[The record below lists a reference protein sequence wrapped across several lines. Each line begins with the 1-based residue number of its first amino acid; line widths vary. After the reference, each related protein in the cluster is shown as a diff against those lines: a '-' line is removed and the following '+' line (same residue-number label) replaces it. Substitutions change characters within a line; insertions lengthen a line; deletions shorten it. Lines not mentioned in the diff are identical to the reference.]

1 MFYVADQGK
10 LMLQFIQVNLL
21 RALVALV
28 LLSVLLGCSQ
38 KSVEPMKV
46 SLHAWSGYEPLFM
59 AAREGWL
66 DKTRV
71 QLIESHT
78 AADSI
83 AALKT
88 GAVDAAGL
96 TFDEV
101 LRARAEGIPITVI
114 FVCDISAGADVVLAR
129 PEIRRIAQLKGKR
142 IAVEQ
147 GALGALVLFKTLEKE
162 GLTPADVTQ
171 VNIPPADQISAW
183 KENKIDAVVSY
194 EPVSMEVEKSG
205 AIRLLDSRQIPDT
218 IFDVLVVRQD
228 VIEKNPE
235 AIRHLV
241 AAHLKGLNFFHS
253 HPQDAAYRMSKHL
266 ALPAN
271 EVLASF
277 KGLTL
282 PDLANNHRLLA
293 GNTPVLLGK
302 TDSLSAILIQANLLK
317 RADDKLN
324 LVTAEFLPDS
334 ESPQ

>member
-1 MFYVADQGK
+1 
-10 LMLQFIQVNLL
+10 MLQSIRNKLL
-21 RALVALV
+21 RALVACA
-28 LLSVLLGCSQ
+28 LLPALLGCTQ
-38 KSVEPMKV
+38 KPQEPLKV

-59 AAREGWL
+59 AEREGWL
-66 DKTRV
+66 DKTQV
-71 QLIESHT
+71 QLVESHT

-83 AALKT
+83 EALKS
-88 GAVDAAGL
+88 GVVDGAGL

-101 LRARAEGIPITVI
+101 LRARAEGVPITVI

-129 PEIRRIAQLKGKR
+129 PDITRIGLLKGKR

-171 VNIPPADQISAW
+171 VNIPPADQIAAW
-183 KENKIDAVVSY
+183 KENRIDAVVSY

-218 IFDVLVVRQD
+218 IFDVLVVRQEM
-228 VIEKNPE
+228 VEKNPE

-241 AAHLKGLNFFHS
+241 AAHLKGLDFLHS

-282 PDLANNHRLLA
+282 PDLANNRRLLA
-293 GNTPVLLGK
+293 GDNPVLLSK
-302 TDSLSAILIQANLLK
+302 TDNLSTILIQARLLK
-317 RADDKLN
+317 QPDTKIN
-324 LVTAEFLPDS
+324 LVNAGFLPDS
-334 ESPQ
+334 ESTE